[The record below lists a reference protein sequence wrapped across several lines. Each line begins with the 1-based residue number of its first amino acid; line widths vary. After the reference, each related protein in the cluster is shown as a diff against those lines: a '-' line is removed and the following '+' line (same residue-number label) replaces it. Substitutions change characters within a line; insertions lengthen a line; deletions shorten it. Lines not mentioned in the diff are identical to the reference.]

1 MTSLVRSGVV
11 LSLSQWH
18 SVKAGR
24 YGSRL
29 YVWVDSALS
38 TEAML
43 AHAYPHTSSNATI
56 LLGECELM
64 LLTLYVFCS
73 WIW

>member
-11 LSLSQWH
+11 VSMAQWH

-29 YVWVDSALS
+29 YIWVDGALS
-38 TEAML
+38 TEAMV
-43 AHAYPHTSSNATI
+43 AHAYPHTAANASI
-56 LLGECELM
+56 LLGNSLC
-64 LLTLYVFCS
+64 LY
-73 WIW
+73 WN